1 MIHREQLIDELF
13 AQAVE
18 LSRAERGKFFAETN
32 VGNGSLLRDGVR
44 DEGKALPRNFQS
56 AEDNGF
62 LYRPLVAA
70 EPLDGRSQTLTE
82 GQDFEGYKV
91 SSSLPKAGWARFIW
105 RAILNSIAK
114 SRSN

>member
-1 MIHREQLIDELF
+1 MIDREQLIDELF
-13 AQAVE
+13 AKAVDLTPGDRE
-18 LSRAERGKFFAETN
+18 KFFAKAK
-32 VGNGSLLRDGVR
+32 VGNGFLSHDGVL
-44 DEGKALPRNFQS
+44 DEVRALLRNFQS